1 MADISKIKLLDGT
14 SYDLK
19 DSRISGIY
27 TVKGT
32 QTATTASWTG
42 SIDLDALY
50 DGLTI
55 AYYLPRTS
63 ANNATLNL
71 TLKDGTKTGAVN
83 VYVNNATR
91 MGTHYGAGATVYLT
105 YWSAGSIS
113 VNGTATTDNRWT
125 GSDYWNSNTIG
136 EYAGSCTAGPNGMA
150 KYSLIMQVSANQ
162 WESLVLTSSTGT
174 GKSKNTSGFLLSSPI
189 LYQNGGT
196 YTSGNNAGNS
206 SCWSTYYNTDTR
218 YSFNVSSSWSAAG
231 RPLYLVGTITG
242 GKFYLKDTK
251 WWADAAPTTEDG
263 YYYWYVGQMSNAY
276 QFSLLPTHPIFA
288 YKGGAF
294 REILPT
300 GPVILHKADGTDVAG
315 YTSTIEKWEVEV
327 AQSL

>member
-14 SYDLK
+14 IYDLR

-27 TVKGT
+27 AVKGT

-63 ANNATLNL
+63 ASNATLNL
-71 TLKDGTKTGAVN
+71 TLKDGTTTGAVDI
-83 VYVNNATR
+83 YVTTTTR

-113 VNGTATTDNRWT
+113 INGTATTAARWT
-125 GSDYWNSNTIG
+125 ASDYWNSNTIG

-150 KYSLIMQVSANQ
+150 RYSLIMQTAPNL

-189 LYQNGGT
+189 LYQSGGT
-196 YTSGNNAGNS
+196 YASGAN
-206 SCWSTYYNTDTR
+206 STYSATWSCANGIDTR
-218 YSFNVSSSWSAAG
+218 YSFNVSSSWSATG
-231 RPLYLVGTITG
+231 RPLFLVGTITD
-242 GKFYLKDTK
+242 GKFYLKDTT

-263 YYYWYVGQMSNAY
+263 YYYWYIGQMYSAY
-276 QFSLLPTHPIFA
+276 QCTLHPTHPIFA

-294 REILPT
+294 REIRPT
-300 GPVILHKADGTDVAG
+300 GPVILHQTDGTDVAG